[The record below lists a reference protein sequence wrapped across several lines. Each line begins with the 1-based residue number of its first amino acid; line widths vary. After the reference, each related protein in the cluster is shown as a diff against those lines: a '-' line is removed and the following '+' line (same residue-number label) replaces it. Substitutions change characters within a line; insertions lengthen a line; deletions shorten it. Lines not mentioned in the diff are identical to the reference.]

1 MKKNN
6 EGITLVSLIVTIIII
21 LIIAGIAVSMIGG
34 ENGILAKAKYAS
46 ASYQQEQVKEL
57 LESAISSWKIDK
69 IQNSQ
74 DASLASLKE
83 ISLSDSTVTIGEL
96 QKVICVDTNGEKYYY
111 LIDEN
116 FNLTNI
122 DSQTAVST
130 TDNNINDYNINYTV
144 SGTVIKVDTSNIT
157 TKDGSNIEGYLYL
170 LNDVN
175 QKTTS
180 ETTFNFIGLSPS
192 TQYKIS
198 VIAVDKYGNTKKKDV
213 NVTTGS
219 GLTLYDNGIINTAKI
234 TGFIGVHNSSC
245 SYEIGS
251 TFLRTYAW
259 SSTYNDGAI
268 YTTNKVDFEGYH
280 YLKAEIST
288 GSSIGGYNGAMLLAY
303 SSNTSSYPVDAATY
317 KSSKI
322 STNNTNNITVTVDIS
337 AITTPQYI
345 GLFGCMQEVKFH
357 KIWLE

>member
-1 MKKNN
+1 MNKYNK
-6 EGITLVSLIVTIIII
+6 GITLVSLIVSIIII
-21 LIIAGIAVSMIGG
+21 LIIAGIAASMIGG
-34 ENGILAKAKYAS
+34 ENGILKKAQYAS
-46 ASYQQEQVKEL
+46 ASYQQEQVKESL
-57 LESAISSWKIDK
+57 ATAISGWKIDK

-74 DASLASLKE
+74 DASLASLKD
-83 ISLSDSTVTIGEL
+83 ISLSDSTVTIGNL

-116 FNLTNI
+116 FNLTSI

-130 TDNNINDYNINYTV
+130 TDSNINDYNINYTV

-198 VIAVDKYGNTKKKDV
+198 VIAVDKYGNTKKKDI

-219 GLTLYDNGIINTAKI
+219 GLTLYDNGIVNTAKI
-234 TGFIGVHNSSC
+234 NGFIGVHNSSC

-288 GSSIGGYNGAMLLAY
+288 GSNIGGYNGAMLLAY